1 MNKGALMTQGTSF
14 GVTADDSAASLVS
27 GEQPDLVIR
36 ARLRDELLNDQGQ
49 TVIFISGPAGAG
61 KSTVVAQWA
70 SVDPRPRRVL
80 ALSPALAEPSTFAR
94 ALVQALESLGPPAR
108 KTRALA
114 SAAEPAF
121 SALLPPALA
130 ALAGNRGIP
139 YVLVVDDLHL
149 LTYPACH
156 DVLAALVDGVP
167 QGSTVAFV
175 SREPAPIWLAPARV
189 QGRLREFGPD
199 DLAFSVVEA
208 IDLFAGMG
216 LHVADHEVARATEHA
231 EGWAV
236 ALYLDALAVA
246 DKGAATHMTP
256 VPIPFGSDR
265 AILDYLRWQVLEPL
279 DEETQQFLMRT
290 SVLEELLPALCDRIL
305 DRTDSARV
313 LARVSQTNRLV
324 VELDRRE
331 HRYRYHNLL
340 AQALHARLTTEEPES
355 VAALHLRA
363 SQWFDDTGALN
374 AAIRHAKAAGD
385 MGRVGE
391 LVWSGIGGCIGAG
404 RPDRLQLWLA
414 GLSDRQIASD
424 RWLTLSAAW
433 LALQIGDVD
442 RRDHWA
448 MRAEGH
454 AGPAWRDHLSE
465 DPYAACIAVL
475 LGLIGRCTVEEI
487 QDLATGALMGLP
499 ADSEFRSAATF
510 LTGACLVLK
519 RDFGGAASVL
529 ADAQR
534 YARALGVPVVEADVM
549 SMLGMLTL
557 MSGDV
562 QAGAALIAQS
572 AAVIDE
578 HDLDR
583 LATSA
588 HALTGLALAQTLLR
602 DPETATA
609 TLQRARRLTAQVTG
623 IAPWFAVA
631 GRSIQARTAALLG
644 DGPMAR
650 QLIGE
655 ARAAMTPDLA
665 AWLTADLLAEAE
677 AALRTATSDGVSANV
692 LTAAEIRVLQFLPSH
707 LTFGQISG
715 HLFLSSNTVKTHALA
730 IYRKLG
736 ASTRHEAVTRAQ
748 QLGLLEGPV
757 RD

>member
-1 MNKGALMTQGTSF
+1 MTQGPSF
-14 GVTADDSAASLVS
+14 GVTAEDLAGRPISSA
-27 GEQPDLVIR
+27 QPGVVLR
-36 ARLRDELLNDQGQ
+36 ARLLDALLADGGQ
-49 TVIFISGPAGAG
+49 TVTFISGPAGAG

-70 SVDPRPRRVL
+70 AVDPRPRKVL
-80 ALSPALAEPSTFAR
+80 ALSPELADPSTFAR
-94 ALVQALESLGPPAR
+94 ALVKALESLGRPAR

-121 SALLPPALA
+121 STLLPPALA
-130 ALAGNRGIP
+130 TLAGNRGIA

-149 LTYPACH
+149 LTDPACH
-156 DVLAALVDGVP
+156 ALLAALVDGVP
-167 QGSTVAFV
+167 QGSQVAFM
-175 SREPAPIWLAPARV
+175 SREPAPTWLAPTRA
-189 QGRLREFGPD
+189 QGRLREFGPE
-199 DLAFSVVEA
+199 DLAFTVVEA

-216 LHVADHEVARATEHA
+216 LHVADHEVAKATEHA

-236 ALYLDALAVA
+236 ALYLDALAVR
-246 DKGAATHMTP
+246 DKGASTRMTP

-265 AILDYLRWQVLEPL
+265 AILDYLRWQVLDPL
-279 DEETQQFLMRT
+279 DDETRQFLMRT

-305 DRTDSARV
+305 ERADSARV

-324 VELDRRE
+324 VEIDSRE
-331 HRYRYHNLL
+331 HRYRYHHLL
-340 AQALHARLTTEEPES
+340 AEALHAQLTVEEPEI
-355 VAALHLRA
+355 VAILHLRA
-363 SQWFDDTGALN
+363 SQWFDEAGDLDS
-374 AAIRHAKAAGD
+374 AIHHAKAAGD
-385 MGRVGE
+385 LGRVGE

-404 RPDRLQLWLA
+404 RPDRLQHWLA
-414 GLSDRQIASD
+414 GLPDPDIASD

-433 LALQIGDVD
+433 LALQIGDLD
-442 RRDHWA
+442 RRERWA

-454 AGPAWRDHLSE
+454 AGRAWRDHLSD
-465 DPYAACIAVL
+465 DPYAAFFAVL
-475 LGLIGRCTVEEI
+475 FALIGRCTVQEM
-487 QDLATGALMGLP
+487 QDLTTAAVAGLP
-499 ADSEFRSAATF
+499 PDSVFRPAATLITGISRG
-510 LTGACLVLK
+510 LT
-519 RDFGGAASVL
+519 RDFGGAASML

-534 YARALGVPVVEADVM
+534 SARALDVPLVEADAM
-549 SMLGMLTL
+549 TFLGMLTL

-562 QAGAALIAQS
+562 QAGAGLMTRS
-572 AAVIDE
+572 AAIIDE

-588 HALTGLALAQTLLR
+588 HALTGLALAQTLLH
-602 DPETATA
+602 ETEKATS
-609 TLQRARRLTAQVTG
+609 TLQAARRLTAQVTG
-623 IAPWFAVA
+623 IAPWFAVS

-650 QLIGE
+650 QLIVE

-677 AALRTATSDGVSANV
+677 TALRTPTGDGMSANA

-707 LTFGQISG
+707 LTFGQIG
-715 HLFLSSNTVKTHALA
+715 EHLFLSGNTVKTHALA

-736 ASTRHEAVTRAQ
+736 ASTRHEAVTRAR